1 MPTRGSN
8 ATVAA
13 ANLPRLARRIGNRAG
28 DRSGEPKLTTYPLEK
43 QIMIQLIFLACLL
56 IVQDDTAPKTSNLVL
71 ASRAQ
76 ATIDETEKHKK
87 YLQRN
92 LENEE
97 KRLEA
102 AKKAKINPKGGNSS
116 STSKSGNREII
127 RFQFSSK
134 EAREESVKELTE
146 KVDQLTKDIKSIDE
160 REAVV
165 FPSLSARM
173 QVGDF
178 GGFFGNKIY
187 VLQIID
193 SKTMRA
199 ELRDPRVGTNKN
211 INVMVRGLPTSG
223 MVDNQAFAC
232 ETVFEVTGTE
242 TYNTAI
248 GGTQTVFVLKPL
260 DTDPIVELI
269 QKPKK

>member
-1 MPTRGSN
+1 M
-8 ATVAA
+8 V
-13 ANLPRLARRIGNRAG
+13 
-28 DRSGEPKLTTYPLEK
+28 
-43 QIMIQLIFLACLL
+43 QLIFMTCLL
-56 IVQDDTAPKTSNLVL
+56 AVQDDARPKTSNLVL
-71 ASRAQ
+71 SSRAQ
-76 ATIDETEKHKK
+76 AIVEETEKHKK
-87 YLQRN
+87 YLERT
-92 LENEE
+92 LESEE
-97 KRLEA
+97 KRLAA
-102 AKKAKINPKGGNSS
+102 AKKGKINPRGGNSS
-116 STSKSGNREII
+116 STSRSGNREII

-134 EAREESVKELTE
+134 EARQQSVDELTE
-146 KVDQLTKDIKSIDE
+146 KVDQLKKDIKSIDK

-173 QVGDF
+173 EVGDF
-178 GGFFGNKIY
+178 GVFFGNKIY

-199 ELRDPRVGTNKN
+199 ELRDPRVGINKN
-211 INVMVRGLPTSG
+211 INVMVRDLPTSG
-223 MVDNQAFAC
+223 MVDDQAFAC